1 MAVKNKYG
9 EKISYDSEVL
19 IDRLQKH
26 IAELGGDSFVD
37 AFYKNSDGAI
47 LYTDYAYPALSGVFP
62 EKFKDKN
69 VKMMS
74 MSALMVH
81 FEIQNSIL

>member
-9 EKISYDSEVL
+9 QLVSYDSELL
-19 IDRLQKH
+19 IDRLQNH
-26 IAELGGDSFVD
+26 INEFGGDTFVD

-47 LYTDYAYPALSGVFP
+47 IYIDYAYPALSGVFP

-81 FEIQNSIL
+81 FEIQDSIL